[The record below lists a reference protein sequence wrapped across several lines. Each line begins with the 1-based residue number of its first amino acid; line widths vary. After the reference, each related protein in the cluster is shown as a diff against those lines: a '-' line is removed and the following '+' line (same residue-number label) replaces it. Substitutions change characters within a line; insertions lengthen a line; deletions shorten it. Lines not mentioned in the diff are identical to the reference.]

1 MTNQVAFEN
10 PINEQDIHSAF
21 EDGHFTVV
29 YQPQVSLDDVNK
41 VFGLEA
47 FVRLD
52 HPKHGVLGPQSF
64 IPLVEKMDLSLKL
77 AETTLSLVA
86 AHWAKLYAEGY
97 DLLFSVNIETSLLAN
112 RAFIKSIED
121 NLGAHNMPLEAL
133 KIELCECDFGELEN
147 GLRQQLLNLHM
158 KGIGLSLNDFEDATN
173 AIAALKELPI
183 NEIKVKTNVVTQIR
197 THAHAQTMFRKAL
210 YLSQQYGL
218 RIVAVGIEHKPEVEW
233 LHKQGCNRGQGYL
246 FGQPMPIK
254 KLVKYLSGDAEG
266 QTRQK
271 DSLKLLIVED
281 DIQYRVLL
289 EESLNELY
297 QVFTAGSTDEAL
309 KVFSAE
315 QPELVILDVH
325 LPDGTG
331 IDLCRDLKAQSK
343 SPFSAVF
350 VSGSEDSLHKLQ
362 AYDVGA
368 IDFLQKPC
376 PFNVLVAKMGH
387 VAAFHKKRQELE
399 TSSHEAQAVAV
410 HSLREAAYYGDII
423 QFFKNLLSCRDEQGM
438 AQEVFSFMRQKDL
451 SCSVQFRNHD
461 ATCSFTQHEVSCSP
475 IEMDVFKLLHEKGRI
490 YEFGDRTIFND
501 HLISILIKKMPDD
514 EDERGRVRDYA
525 AVILEGI
532 EARYKDI
539 LRHRLLQTVFQQL
552 QGLAEDL
559 VGMVKNEMGAKHAL
573 VDKFS
578 VELGMSFHVLELT
591 IDQEEY
597 ITKIIEKMVNEK
609 ESTEISANDI
619 HERIS
624 DIMSVVSNAINELDD
639 DTSKNTLDNE
649 NTIELF

>member
-1 MTNQVAFEN
+1 MTNDVTYDT
-10 PINEQDIHSAF
+10 PINEQDIRSAF
-21 EDGHFTVV
+21 EHSHFSLV
-29 YQPQVSLDDVNK
+29 YQPQVSLDDVKK

-64 IPLVEKMDLSLKL
+64 FPFIVKADLSLKL

-86 AHWAKLYAEGY
+86 KHWAQLYAQGY
-97 DLLFSVNIETSLLAN
+97 DLLFSVNIETSLLGN
-112 RAFIKSIED
+112 REFIKTVETC
-121 NLGAHNMPLEAL
+121 LGEHNMPLEAL
-133 KIELCECDFGELEN
+133 KIELCDCDFDELEN
-147 GLRQQLLNLHM
+147 GLKQQLLNLHM

-173 AIAALKELPI
+173 AIATLKDLPI

-218 RIVAVGIEHKPEVEW
+218 RIVAVGIEHKPEVAW

-246 FGQPMPIK
+246 FGQPMPIRD
-254 KLVKYLSGDAEG
+254 LCKYLAGDVKG
-266 QTRQK
+266 QSRQK
-271 DSLKLLIVED
+271 ESLKLLIVED

-297 QVFTAGSTDEAL
+297 QVYTASSTDEAL
-309 KVFSAE
+309 KVFSTE
-315 QPELVILDVH
+315 QPELIILDVH

-350 VSGSEDSLHKLQ
+350 VSGSEDSVHKLQ

-376 PFNVLVAKMGH
+376 PFNLLVAKMGH

-438 AQEVFSFMRQKDL
+438 AQEVFSFMQQKDL
-451 SCSVQFRNHD
+451 SCSVQFRNSD
-461 ATCSFTQHEVSCSP
+461 ATSSFTQHELVCSP
-475 IEMDVFKLLHEKGRI
+475 IEMDVFNLLHEKGRI

-501 HLISILIKKMPDD
+501 HLVSILIKKMPQDV
-514 EDERGRVRDYA
+514 DERGRVRDYA

-559 VGMVKNEMGAKHAL
+559 VVMVKNEMGSKHAL

-578 VELGMSFHVLELT
+578 VELGMSFHVLQLT
-591 IDQEEY
+591 IEQEEY
-597 ITKIIEKMVNEK
+597 ITKIIEKMVTEK

-619 HERIS
+619 HDRIS
-624 DIMSVVSNAINELDD
+624 DIMTAVSNAINELDN
-639 DTSKNTLDNE
+639 DTPERQSDNE